1 MLDRK
6 AVDPGFAFCI
16 SAAAEHAIA
25 SARYAVFSSRAF
37 LSPVLACGRRQI
49 QLQSTASLGALPM
62 AQKIMQREGIAG
74 FYRGFLPNALK
85 NLPNKGMLSAILH
98 CSYRSVKGV

>member
-1 MLDRK
+1 
-6 AVDPGFAFCI
+6 
-16 SAAAEHAIA
+16 
-25 SARYAVFSSRAF
+25 
-37 LSPVLACGRRQI
+37 
-49 QLQSTASLGALPM
+49 M

-98 CSYRSVKGV
+98 CPYRSVKGV

>member
-1 MLDRK
+1 M
-6 AVDPGFAFCI
+6 C
-16 SAAAEHAIA
+16 
-25 SARYAVFSSRAF
+25 
-37 LSPVLACGRRQI
+37 ACDRRQI

-85 NLPNKGMLSAILH
+85 NLPNKGVLPTTLQCLH
-98 CSYRSVKGV
+98 RTEKGL